1 MSKLKFIFLAVP
13 LIFVFSFNVNAD
25 SEVIPVAKP
34 SSESAKTSNANVSS
48 APTSNASSTGMFT
61 STTTSETRSVGT
73 LEEVVVTAQ
82 KREESLQDAPIAI
95 TAITESTIDDLDIA
109 NVVDL
114 AGMAPNVHIINTPS
128 NNTAATIAMR
138 GGTTI
143 NPAITWEPT
152 VGMYLDGVYLGKGQG
167 SIFDVADLER
177 VEILRGPQG
186 TLYGRNTLG
195 GAINLISKKPSG
207 AGTSAKVTFGNYGL
221 KQSQLIGDYA
231 IGEDVYAK
239 VVLNSKVRGGYVN
252 NAASPYQAAQGVVP
266 NSTSGTELDT
276 IDSKGF
282 KFTVAYEGEKTNV
295 TLSLDKTDQDNKPPF
310 AQLTNTIPNWSTA
323 FGVGASARTGGL
335 KLWPIELFTNADRQ
349 NVAHINTPT
358 YETSIVEGTSLT
370 IAHETN
376 LGTLKVI
383 WAKRTTDWDD
393 RLDLDGGPFPIA
405 ETERHTSYSADSL
418 EIQLAG
424 STDNME
430 YVVGYYALED
440 DAFTANPQSFF
451 GGGQVFAQEYKGRGD
466 STAIFGQFTYA
477 FAENWDITVGGRS
490 TEEYKQGYKAYA
502 GTTLSATGQ
511 DNFDD
516 TNTTFILSNDYS
528 ENTNLYFKIAEGFKA
543 GGFNAESSDFVA
555 ATTPYAPETIT
566 STEFGLKG
574 RYFDNRMLLNIA
586 YFDNEHK
593 DMQISYFTANAA
605 AASEVINNSADI
617 SGLEIETV
625 TIIDDST
632 RFMLNIGT
640 LDSEFTGN
648 KVASDGFKLE
658 QVPYSP
664 ETTIYASLEKDFGD
678 YRMRLDHSRI
688 GEHPT
693 FPYNSKDPRAALT
706 TLASRGTTD
715 FRILTEPMENL
726 QLNFWIKNLTD
737 EGHRM
742 SSIPFG
748 PAFGQLTLSYF
759 SAPRTIGMDLHYKF

>member
-1 MSKLKFIFLAVP
+1 MNNIRLAFLALP
-13 LIFVFSFNVNAD
+13 LIFNLNVNAD
-25 SEVIPVAKP
+25 VEAVPVTKAGSE
-34 SSESAKTSNANVSS
+34 KTSSSSSVDSDAVLKSNSNSVSMMTSSSSVSS
-48 APTSNASSTGMFT
+48 S
-61 STTTSETRSVGT
+61 SVGT
-73 LEEVVVTAQ
+73 LEEIVVTAQ
-82 KREESLQDAPIAI
+82 KREQSLQDAPIAI
-95 TAITESTIDDLDIA
+95 TALSASTIDDLDIA

-207 AGTSAKVTFGNYGL
+207 EGTSAKVTIGNYGL
-221 KQSQLIGDYA
+221 KQSQLIADYE
-231 IGEDVYAK
+231 IGTNIFTK

-252 NAASPYQAAQGVVP
+252 NVDSPFQAAQGVVP
-266 NSTSGTELDT
+266 NTTSHDELDT

-282 KFTVAYEGEKTNV
+282 KFTVAYEGDSTSVN
-295 TLSLDKTDQDNKPPF
+295 LSIDKTDQDNTPPF
-310 AQLTNTIPNWSTA
+310 AQLTNTIPGWSTA
-323 FGVGASARTGGL
+323 FGVGASPLTGGL
-335 KLWPIELFTNADRQ
+335 KLWPIELFTNSGRQ
-349 NVAHINTPT
+349 AVAHINTPT
-358 YETSIVEGTSLT
+358 YETSVVEGTSLT
-370 IAHETN
+370 IAQDVR

-383 WAKRTTDWDD
+383 WSKRKTDWDD

-405 ETERHTSYSADSL
+405 DTERHTNYSAKTL
-418 EIQLAG
+418 EIQLTG
-424 STDNME
+424 STDKTE
-430 YVVGYYALED
+430 YVVGYYALDD

-451 GGGQVFAQEYKGRGD
+451 GGGQVFAQNYAGD
-466 STAIFGQFTYA
+466 GNSKAFFGQFTYA
-477 FAENWDITVGGRS
+477 LTETTDVTMGARKTKEDKNGFKEYVGIISASGKGRF
-490 TEEYKQGYKAYA
+490 ED
-502 GTTLSATGQ
+502 TTGS
-511 DNFDD
+511 
-516 TNTTFILSNDYS
+516 FILSHDYS
-528 ENTNLYFKIAEGFKA
+528 ENTNLYFKIAQGFKA
-543 GGFNAESSDFVA
+543 GGFNAESSNPFA
-555 ATTPYAPETIT
+555 ASTPYAPETMT

-574 RYFDNRMLLNIA
+574 KYFDNRMMLNVA
-586 YFDNEHK
+586 YFDNEHE
-593 DMQISYFTANAA
+593 DMQISYFTADAA

-617 SGLEIETV
+617 SGLEIETT
-625 TIIDDST
+625 TIINDST
-632 RFMLNIGT
+632 RFMLNLGT
-640 LDSEFTGN
+640 LDSKFTGN
-648 KVASDGFKLE
+648 KTASDGYVLE

-664 ETTIYASLEKDFGD
+664 ETTVYASLEKDFGA
-678 YRMRLDHSRI
+678 YRIRLDHSRI
-688 GEHPT
+688 AEHPT

-715 FRILTEPMENL
+715 FRLLTEPMDNL
-726 QLNFWIKNLTD
+726 QLNFWIKNLGD
-737 EGHRM
+737 KGHRM